1 MNNLGNEGT
10 KPQRQQE
17 KEEMIARVEG
27 PDGSVEETNYNFSGS
42 TINNCFILIL
52 GLIFI
57 LLLISRIGKIR

>member
-1 MNNLGNEGT
+1 
-10 KPQRQQE
+10 
-17 KEEMIARVEG
+17 MIARVEG
-27 PDGSVEETNYNFSGS
+27 PDGSVEKTNYNFSGS